1 MSLRST
7 LVVRP
12 YDPRRRLLILAVVL
26 ILIVLGGWQLVKYG
40 ESRSGL
46 DFTELREQNRELLNR
61 VRSLEEENRELRH
74 QVAYM
79 ARSDQIHQQA
89 EQDLRRQMSRM
100 QHEIH
105 ELRSEVGFYRGIVS
119 PGEGSS
125 GLQVQ
130 KLELRRAGAA
140 NSYYYRL
147 VLIQAL
153 RHEQTVSGTTTLVA
167 HGERGGDPVTL
178 TLSELSHEG
187 RSRHEF
193 SFRYFQDFDGMIV
206 FPEGFV
212 PDRLEV
218 SVNPRG
224 RQSAISREF
233 RWSALTG

>member
-1 MSLRST
+1 VSLRST

-12 YDPRRRLLILAVVL
+12 YDPRRRLVVLAVVL
-26 ILIVLGGWQLVKYG
+26 AVVLVGGWQLVEYG
-40 ESRSGL
+40 ERRSGL
-46 DFTELREQNRELLNR
+46 DFVDLREQNRELVSR
-61 VRSLEEENRELRH
+61 VRALEEENRELRH

-79 ARSDQIHQQA
+79 ARSEQIHEQA
-89 EQDLRRQMSRM
+89 EQELRRQMGRL
-100 QHEIH
+100 QDEIH

-119 PGEGSS
+119 PGDASS
-125 GLQVQ
+125 GLQVRE
-130 KLELRRAGAA
+130 LELRRAGAA

-153 RHEQTVSGTTTLVA
+153 RHEQTVSGSVTLLA
-167 HGERGGDPVTL
+167 HGERGGEPVTL
-178 TLSELSHEG
+178 ELSDLSHEQ
-187 RSRHEF
+187 RSGHEF

-224 RQSAISREF
+224 RQSGISREF
-233 RWSALTG
+233 RWSALTS

>member
-1 MSLRST
+1 MSLKST

-12 YDPRRRLLILAVVL
+12 YDPRRRLVLLAVAL
-26 ILIVLGGWQLVKYG
+26 LLAVLGGWQLVKYG

-46 DFTELREQNRELLNR
+46 DFTDLREQNRELLSR
-61 VRSLEEENRELRH
+61 VRTLEKENRELRH

-79 ARSDQIHQQA
+79 SRSDQIHQQA
-89 EQDLRRQMSRM
+89 EQELRRQMGRL
-100 QHEIH
+100 QEEIH

-119 PGEGSS
+119 PGDSS
-125 GLQVQ
+125 AGLQVRE
-130 KLELRRAGAA
+130 LELRRAGAA

-153 RHEQTVSGTTTLVA
+153 RHEQTVSGTATLLA
-167 HGERGGDPVTL
+167 HGERGGEPVTL
-178 TLSELSHEG
+178 TLAELTPGELG
-187 RSRHEF
+187 RHEF

-224 RQSAISREF
+224 RQSGISREF
-233 RWSALTG
+233 RWSTLTS